1 MVPGFLHGPSHE
13 VQRGKRAHDGRFLH
27 DILGH
32 HDGKKAHD
40 DMMAH
45 DRTFRLVWLLERIVG
60 CFVSFVED
68 RTDDLYWCY
77 DEEVL
82 IENFS

>member
-45 DRTFRLVWLLERIVG
+45 DRTFRLVW
-60 CFVSFVED
+60 
-68 RTDDLYWCY
+68 
-77 DEEVL
+77 
-82 IENFS
+82 

>member
-27 DILGH
+27 DIRGH

-40 DMMAH
+40 DMMVH
-45 DRTFRLVWLLERIVG
+45 DRTFQLVWLLERIEE
-60 CFVSFVED
+60 CLASFVED
-68 RTDDLYWCY
+68 MIG
-77 DEEVL
+77 VL
-82 IENFS
+82 C